1 MLSDWI
7 HWLSSKRPDEL
18 LLLMLPWLLLDTP
31 RYGLGSIAVCFGD
44 AFKSALPR
52 NMRNDNKRYHRPL
65 VCAILAGLNEAE
77 TVGAT
82 LESVLGSYPNLEVI
96 VVDDGSTDGM
106 SNVARQI
113 AIAHENVIVLRKPQ
127 RGGKSSALNFALPFT
142 KAEIIVCVD
151 TDLDV
156 WINRDGD
163 SLCYNGTQRRELQQ
177 NNNKQGALRDDLVT
191 PILEDAKEGPYN
203 FTRCRMRYLVMNI
216 GPVYVDMAQ
225 ENSGTAL
232 DMMESVVQLAID
244 VRINAGDF
252 DDWLSSQAVQTSVVG
267 KEVDTWTKDPNS
279 ANNNQVVV
287 VASLGLDPG
296 PLHSLRVGGIAL
308 LILTLLFWV
317 LLCRR
322 SAERRKEREWDLVYK
337 VRGRGGLGTEE
348 GLDFMLQVGRQ
359 ESQQLQAPPPPE
371 TGTTPGDSRDN
382 DNNDD
387 KDDDDDENVKVPLPG
402 YMDMYSTVPPSVHN
416 SRMS

>member
-1 MLSDWI
+1 MKQGL
-7 HWLSSKRPDEL
+7 EA
-18 LLLMLPWLLLDTP
+18 LD
-31 RYGLGSIAVCFGD
+31 V
-44 AFKSALPR
+44 
-52 NMRNDNKRYHRPL
+52 
-65 VCAILAGLNEAE
+65 
-77 TVGAT
+77 
-82 LESVLGSYPNLEVI
+82 VLGREPVLV
-96 VVDDGSTDGM
+96 
-106 SNVARQI
+106 R
-113 AIAHENVIVLRKPQ
+113 AIQDSITH
-127 RGGKSSALNFALPFT
+127 
-142 KAEIIVCVD
+142 IVCVD

-177 NNNKQGALRDDLVT
+177 NNKQGALRDDLVT

-203 FTRCRMRYLVMNI
+203 FTRWRMRYLVMNI

-279 ANNNQVVV
+279 ANNNQAVV